1 MLRTIA
7 ISLVLLLSVG
17 IMLPFANSAHGIRQS
32 AQVTQKKSKRY
43 RSRAWWR
50 RHRARMRAKRA
61 AEELAR
67 RNALMALPQN
77 LAVSDLSAV
86 AGPASPSM
94 PVNTGSSSL
103 KELPPLAMSGP
114 ITIQSVDVS
123 AARTTTPSVP
133 IAVAQAAPVA
143 TAAAAPAPATV
154 SAPAVSAPTVSAH
167 AAATATRP
175 RVVNA
180 VRPVI
185 APGSTKQL
193 PGQMNLSV
201 VALSR
206 PNPIFLT
213 QREQKKMLAGVP
225 VADLK
230 RIVIDKMVING
241 GWVVNDF
248 VREVKGS
255 RVFVVTARTP
265 KDALTPE
272 KAWTFYF
279 TEAGGRVYGL
289 TTEAPV
295 EYADRMTT
303 EAERFI
309 ESLRAKSEGTQE

>member
-32 AQVTQKKSKRY
+32 ANVTQKKSKRY

-50 RHRARMRAKRA
+50 RYRARLRARRA

-67 RNALMALPQN
+67 RNAMMAVPQN
-77 LAVSDLSAV
+77 IAISVPQNISRGDLSAL
-86 AGPASPSM
+86 AGPASPSLPAQSASM
-94 PVNTGSSSL
+94 SFND
-103 KELPPLAMSGP
+103 LPPAVMPAP
-114 ITIQSVDVS
+114 ITIETSDV
-123 AARTTTPSVP
+123 T
-133 IAVAQAAPVA
+133 VAQTTAPSMRA
-143 TAAAAPAPATV
+143 TTAPI
-154 SAPAVSAPTVSAH
+154 APAVSSAPPAIAASAIVSAH
-167 AAATATRP
+167 AATSATRP

-180 VRPVI
+180 VRPVV
-185 APGSTKQL
+185 APGATKL

-230 RIVIDKMVING
+230 RIVIDKMVANG

-248 VREVKGS
+248 VRDVNGS

-309 ESLRAKSEGTQE
+309 ESLRAKSEGTKE